1 MRRKLPQGGFT
12 VVGRRHGIMNE
23 ISPVSATLTPPCEEG
38 SFVADPAE
46 LWQVLRIEAQDAAR
60 GEAMLA
66 RFLDLSVL
74 ERPNFGSALA
84 GLLARKLA
92 EPHMPYEALEE
103 VVLEALA
110 GDPCILGATAAD
122 LAAVRN
128 RDPASGSYLTPF
140 LYYKGFHSL
149 QWHRIG
155 HYLWE
160 HRRQD
165 LAHFLQSRV
174 SEVFAVDIHP
184 AVPVGRGVFID
195 HATGLVVGETSVI
208 GNDVSILH
216 EVTLGGTGKER
227 GDRHPKVQDGVLLS
241 AGAKVL
247 GNITLGRNA
256 KVGAGSVVLHD
267 VPPCATV
274 AGIPARIVGWCR
286 EMAPALAM
294 DQMLPDYDYVI

>member
-1 MRRKLPQGGFT
+1 
-12 VVGRRHGIMNE
+12 MNE
-23 ISPVSATLTPPCEEG
+23 ISPVSATVTAPSERSLT
-38 SFVADPAE
+38 ADAAE
-46 LWQVLRIEAQDAAR
+46 LWQVLRIEAQAASD
-60 GEAMLA
+60 GEKALA
-66 RFLDLSVL
+66 RFFDLAVL
-74 ERPNFGSALA
+74 EQANFGSALA

-92 EPHMPYEALEE
+92 EPHMPFQALDEL
-103 VVLEALA
+103 VQEALA
-110 GDPCILGATAAD
+110 GDPGILVSAAAD
-122 LAAVRN
+122 LSAVRA

-160 HRRQD
+160 HQRQD
-165 LAHFLQSRV
+165 LAHFLQSRI

-195 HATGLVVGETSVI
+195 HATSVVIGETSVI

-216 EVTLGGTGKER
+216 EVTLGGTGKAR
-227 GDRHPKVQDGVLLS
+227 GDRHPKVEDGVLLS

-256 KVGAGSVVLHD
+256 KIGAGSVVLHD

-274 AGIPARIVGWCR
+274 AGVPARVVGWCR
-286 EMAPALAM
+286 EMVPALDM
-294 DQMLPDYDYVI
+294 DQTLPDYDYVI